1 MNRAFSFHAT
11 ERESGSE
18 VAASLGDSLFAKA
31 SFLF

>member
-1 MNRAFSFHAT
+1 MNRASSFHAT
-11 ERESGSE
+11 ERESGYE